1 MLKEWIHINYVIHN
15 RLKNSIEQF
24 KDKILKSI
32 TPEELHLAGKTHENS
47 YKKSFDLR
55 KRRHIQKFNELI
67 GKNKI
72 TQSATNIRNKNK
84 WVINMSSRQLTHTSS
99 NINGVIKEEFQAFLF
114 FYEKIYTH
122 KKAYNANKRLSL
134 RYLYTLKKDN
144 KQTSDFHS

>member
-1 MLKEWIHINYVIHN
+1 M
-15 RLKNSIEQF
+15 
-24 KDKILKSI
+24 KSI

-55 KRRHIQKFNELI
+55 RRRHIQKFNELI

-99 NINGVIKEEFQAFLF
+99 NINEVIKEEFQAFLF
-114 FYEKIYTH
+114 FYEKILHTQ
-122 KKAYNANKRLSL
+122 KSI
-134 RYLYTLKKDN
+134 
-144 KQTSDFHS
+144 